1 MLAQMVQH
9 DVDVEDA
16 GTLMPPFLTDEELM
30 LEWHLMTNEEV
41 EESAESCLN
50 DVLKETIEGLIRSV
64 EKEAWA
70 EASKVFEEAKDER
83 KVMSAKTYDI

>member
-64 EKEAWA
+64 EK
-70 EASKVFEEAKDER
+70 
-83 KVMSAKTYDI
+83 